1 MAVKPEEVALPP
13 AQSLQQVIGALLFG
27 SNKALTLDDIKT
39 CLKQTADK
47 EGADENA
54 KLYAGATQ
62 REIRDVLD
70 GIEKEL
76 ARIGLGFDLIETGTG
91 FRFQTQVAAGPWL
104 RQLLKAEPAG
114 RLSRPTLETLAI
126 IAYRQPIAKSEIESI
141 RGVAVD
147 YIVKALM
154 ELHLIRIIGRSDLPG
169 RPFLYGTTPS
179 FLEHFGLKSLAE
191 LNELDPT
198 LQRST
203 TAERSAKHKKPKKPE
218 EAGAKTKGRHEMLT
232 LDAGDLAP
240 SPQPVNPSAEPEE
253 ELPDMEELSGALA
266 EVLGKAK
273 TDFDEPVF
281 EPMGETVASETPENA
296 SSETDSSGDDEDG
309 PEDEFDDEDEDEFDD
324 EDEDDEEDEDDD
336 DSDED
341 EEKE

>member
-27 SNKALTLDDIKT
+27 SNKPLTLADINA
-39 CLKQTADK
+39 CLQQTADK

-62 REIRDVLD
+62 RELRDVLE

-76 ARIGLGFDLIETGTG
+76 ARVGLGFDLIETGTG

-104 RQLLKAEPAG
+104 RQLLKAAPTG

-218 EAGAKTKGRHEMLT
+218 DAAAKTKGRHEMLT

-240 SPQPVNPSAEPEE
+240 SPQPANPPAEPEE
-253 ELPDMEELSGALA
+253 QLPDMEELSGALA

-273 TDFDEPVF
+273 TNFDEPVF
-281 EPMGETVASETPENA
+281 EPMGEPVEDETPDA
-296 SSETDSSGDDEDG
+296 SSEADSSGDDEDG

-324 EDEDDEEDEDDD
+324 DDDEDDEDD

>member
-13 AQSLQQVIGALLFG
+13 TQSLQQVIGALLFG
-27 SNKALTLDDIKT
+27 SNKALTLDDIKA
-39 CLKQTADK
+39 CLRQTAEK
-47 EGADENA
+47 EGVDANA
-54 KLYAGATQ
+54 ALYAAADQ
-62 REIRDVLD
+62 REIRNVLD
-70 GIEKEL
+70 GIGKEL
-76 ARIGLGFDLIETGTG
+76 SRIGLGFDLIETGTG

-104 RQLLKAEPAG
+104 RQLLKAEPMG

-154 ELHLIRIIGRSDLPG
+154 ELHLVRIIGRSDLPG

-203 TAERSAKHKKPKKPE
+203 SAERSAKHKKPKKVE
-218 EAGAKTKGRHEMLT
+218 DAATQAKKARQEWVT
-232 LDAGDLAP
+232 LDSGDLVAAP
-240 SPQPVNPSAEPEE
+240 KVEAASAEPEE

-273 TDFDEPVF
+273 TNFDEPVF
-281 EPMGETVASETPENA
+281 ETVDEAADVSAP
-296 SSETDSSGDDEDG
+296 DVSGDDVEEAEDTFDDDDD
-309 PEDEFDDEDEDEFDD
+309 EADEFDDDDDDDDDD
-324 EDEDDEEDEDDD
+324 EDHEDSDD
-336 DSDED
+336 DSDDD